1 MFSVNKKTSKQL
13 ATGAIPVALAVA
25 FSIRQNIVF
34 LLTVILSLFIIVGTV
49 PLFKRRENL
58 WMFVFVGLA
67 GLPVNAVFSYNIV
80 KDWLVDTSFSFT
92 NFLFVITLC
101 CIFFSIEEI
110 VLGVITRIIWPKQY
124 RLAL

>member
-1 MFSVNKKTSKQL
+1 
-13 ATGAIPVALAVA
+13 
-25 FSIRQNIVF
+25 
-34 LLTVILSLFIIVGTV
+34 
-49 PLFKRRENL
+49 
-58 WMFVFVGLA
+58 MFVFVGMA
-67 GLPVNAVFSYNIV
+67 GLPVNAVFSYNLV

-101 CIFFSIEEI
+101 CVFFSIEEI